1 MEKKQR
7 IISTALIYLVMAV
20 TAIAEGLINIFSVP
34 VKRDFAIN
42 DTKLSLMFTCG
53 TIAYLI
59 CNYLGGAL
67 CEKIGQK
74 KLFLIGI
81 LGAGLT
87 NLIQAWS
94 PNFIIFII
102 GFALIQAFTGLI
114 SISANTIIPVIWIT
128 GQAIAMNLTH
138 FAYGVGLSAS
148 QKVSGMLM
156 TDGFNWRSIYVGSA
170 IITFIV
176 LIIFLF
182 IKLPEAKEEEKEEKL
197 SLSIVL
203 KDKLI
208 WFFFIGL
215 GFYIIAEQ
223 GTGRWL
229 PTYIKSTYQNITE
242 SQIASYLSIFFL
254 LLTIGRLVGGFI
266 VEKIGAMRSVKLFS
280 LIGGC
285 LFIIGLVLRE
295 KGLYLISV
303 SGFFFSIM
311 FPTVI
316 LIVSN
321 TFKKNTSYITG
332 IVIAFASIVNTSTNL
347 LVGVMSDNFGI
358 RYAIFIIPIA
368 ILLTFM
374 FLCLISKVTK
384 E

>member
-34 VKRDFAIN
+34 VKRDFSIN

-285 LFIIGLVLRE
+285 LFIIGLVLGE

>member
-182 IKLPEAKEEEKEEKL
+182 IKLPEAKEEE
-197 SLSIVL
+197 
-203 KDKLI
+203 
-208 WFFFIGL
+208 
-215 GFYIIAEQ
+215 
-223 GTGRWL
+223 
-229 PTYIKSTYQNITE
+229 IKRNY
-242 SQIASYLSIFFL
+242 
-254 LLTIGRLVGGFI
+254 
-266 VEKIGAMRSVKLFS
+266 
-280 LIGGC
+280 
-285 LFIIGLVLRE
+285 
-295 KGLYLISV
+295 LYL
-303 SGFFFSIM
+303 
-311 FPTVI
+311 
-316 LIVSN
+316 
-321 TFKKNTSYITG
+321 
-332 IVIAFASIVNTSTNL
+332 
-347 LVGVMSDNFGI
+347 
-358 RYAIFIIPIA
+358 
-368 ILLTFM
+368 
-374 FLCLISKVTK
+374 
-384 E
+384 